1 MSEDLAVF
9 TAAEEAARA
18 GRPVVLA
25 TIVRCRGST
34 PRGIGSKMLV
44 DPERGLTG
52 TVGGGCGEAEVIE
65 AAREVV
71 LTGEPRMVHV
81 DLTEDLLSWSPA
93 VCGGTFD
100 VFLER
105 ARSRHGN
112 NSLRRAR
119 ITLARCSPAAN
130 CPSKVA
136 TSWENLSSKGAA
148 SSSISRAPTY
158 RPGVS
163 TC

>member
-1 MSEDLAVF
+1 MTEDMAVYA
-9 TAAEEAARA
+9 AAERAAA
-18 GRPVVLA
+18 EGRSTVLA

-34 PRGIGSKMLV
+34 PRGCGSKMLV

-71 LTGEPRMVHV
+71 DTGAPRLLRI

-105 ARSRHGN
+105 V
-112 NSLRRAR
+112 
-119 ITLARCSPAAN
+119 SPA
-130 CPSKVA
+130 P
-136 TSWENLSSKGAA
+136 AA
-148 SSSISRAPTY
+148 S
-158 RPGVS
+158 
-163 TC
+163 

>member
-1 MSEDLAVF
+1 MTEDMAVYA
-9 TAAEEAARA
+9 AAERAAA
-18 GRPVVLA
+18 EGRSTVLA

-34 PRGIGSKMLV
+34 PRGCGSKMLV

-71 LTGEPRMVHV
+71 DTGAPRLLRI

-100 VFLER
+100 VFVER
-105 ARSRHGN
+105 V
-112 NSLRRAR
+112 
-119 ITLARCSPAAN
+119 SPAPA
-130 CPSKVA
+130 VR
-136 TSWENLSSKGAA
+136 L
-148 SSSISRAPTY
+148 
-158 RPGVS
+158 
-163 TC
+163 

>member
-1 MSEDLAVF
+1 MNEDLAVF
-9 TAAEEAARA
+9 AAAEEAARE

-34 PRGIGSKMLV
+34 PRGTGSKMLI

-65 AAREVV
+65 ASAEVAA
-71 LTGEPRMVHV
+71 TGVPRLLRI
-81 DLTEDLLSWSPA
+81 DLTEDLFSWSPA

-105 ARSRHGN
+105 
-112 NSLRRAR
+112 
-119 ITLARCSPAAN
+119 
-130 CPSKVA
+130 V
-136 TSWENLSSKGAA
+136 
-148 SSSISRAPTY
+148 
-158 RPGVS
+158 
-163 TC
+163 